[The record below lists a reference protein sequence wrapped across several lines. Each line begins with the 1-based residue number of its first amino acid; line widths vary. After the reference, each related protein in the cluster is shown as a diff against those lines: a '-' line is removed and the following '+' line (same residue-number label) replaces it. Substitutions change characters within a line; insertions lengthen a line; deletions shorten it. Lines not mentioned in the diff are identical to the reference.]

1 MGPRPER
8 NHAFLREL
16 GADEVIDYTQTPF
29 EKVVRDVDVV
39 LDTMAGE
46 TRDRSWQVL
55 KKGGILVSI
64 LGPPSA
70 EDAAAHGARQAGVF
84 VQPNRAQLEEIAEL
98 VDAGKL
104 RPIVEEV
111 LPLKDAARAHEKNA
125 TLHTR
130 GKLVL
135 RVRGL
140 TEP

>member
-1 MGPRPER
+1 MIGTASAR

-16 GADEVIDYTQTPF
+16 GADETIDYNQTPF
-29 EKVVRDVDVV
+29 ENVVRDIDVV

-46 TRDRSWQVL
+46 TRQRSWQVL

-64 LGPPSA
+64 LGAPSA
-70 EDAAAHGARQAGVF
+70 EDAAAHGVRQAGVF
-84 VQPNRAQLEEIAEL
+84 VQPNRAQLEELAKL
-98 VDAGKL
+98 VDSGKL

-111 LPLKDAARAHEKNA
+111 LPLKDAARAHEKNQ

-135 RVRGL
+135 QV
-140 TEP
+140 T